1 MIFEVIELN
10 EAKVIQTIVLG
21 SDWQEVLTEIVA
33 EEGMDPLSI
42 DLIKLTDAFMIYLQK
57 LKSFDFR
64 VPARFILISA
74 ILLRM
79 KCELLL
85 EEEEK
90 KRMETQSLPPI
101 DVSNV
106 PLLTAPIMRE
116 PTRKVTLTE
125 LISALNK
132 VMEFKERK
140 EEKQIR
146 LKRTVEKLINPE
158 DNVEEKIKRIYDKIV
173 KNHDIKFSE
182 LVPVWKSKDIVD
194 TFLPLLYLSQRG
206 KVTCEQEEFFKEI
219 YIKIRDD
226 ASDTDVVENG

>member
-1 MIFEVIELN
+1 MN

-21 SDWQEVLTEIVA
+21 SDWQEVLTEIIA

-42 DLIKLTDAFMIYLQK
+42 DLIKLSDAFMIYLQK
-57 LKSFDFR
+57 LKNFDFR

-79 KCELLL
+79 KCELLF

-90 KRMETQSLPPI
+90 KRMETQSLPPL

-140 EEKQIR
+140 EDKQIR
-146 LKRTVEKLINPE
+146 LKRSLEKLINPE
-158 DNVEEKIKRIYDKIV
+158 DNVEEKIKRIYEKIV
-173 KNHDIKFSE
+173 RNHDIKFSE

-226 ASDTDVVENG
+226 IPETTDVKVVTNG

>member
-1 MIFEVIELN
+1 MN
-10 EAKVIQTIVLG
+10 EANVIQTIVLG
-21 SDWQEVLTEIVA
+21 SDWQEVLTEIVV

-42 DLIKLTDAFMIYLQK
+42 DLIKLTDTFMMYLQK
-57 LKSFDFR
+57 LKTFDFR

-90 KRMETQSLPPI
+90 KRIEAEKLPPI

-106 PLLTAPIMRE
+106 PLLTAPIIRE
-116 PTRKVTLTE
+116 PTRKVTLNE
-125 LISALNK
+125 LINALNK

-140 EEKQIR
+140 EDKQIR
-146 LKRTVEKLINPE
+146 LKHTVERLINPQE
-158 DNVEEKIKRIYDKIV
+158 DIEIKIKRIYDKIV
-173 KNHDIKFSE
+173 KNYSIKFSE
-182 LVPVWKSKDIVD
+182 LVPIWKSKEIVD

-206 KVTCEQEEFFKEI
+206 KITCDQEEFFKEI

-226 ASDTDVVENG
+226 VPAEVVANG